1 MLYQLPDRNSFI
13 ERTAIFCER
22 VHTNVLNPDRF
33 CSCGWNAQ
41 VWTSKFWG
49 KNSTWSKDCFFSDVL
64 FSANIYEAIY
74 EALQGFVWK
83 KNFFFAAIDYSRR
96 HEVEMEE
103 GSRLYLSSPFVFDHD
118 EREENYIFQIN
129 SFLRIARILLIHQ
142 NNYKFVRLM
151 DDIEVNTFYPYWFMQ
166 SKDDVIE
173 VWKVN
178 YEILKLTLFIAID
191 FM

>member
-1 MLYQLPDRNSFI
+1 
-13 ERTAIFCER
+13 
-22 VHTNVLNPDRF
+22 
-33 CSCGWNAQ
+33 
-41 VWTSKFWG
+41 
-49 KNSTWSKDCFFSDVL
+49 
-64 FSANIYEAIY
+64 
-74 EALQGFVWK
+74 
-83 KNFFFAAIDYSRR
+83 
-96 HEVEMEE
+96 MEE
-103 GSRLYLSSPFVFDHD
+103 GSRLYLSSPFVFDH
-118 EREENYIFQIN
+118 EKREENYIFQIN
-129 SFLRIARILLIHQ
+129 NFLRIARILLIHR